1 MSLRALQDQV
11 GHREQVGRPLEQ
23 VVADGGSGR
32 RLPDRRRR
40 RMRLETLDHAHVNT
54 RLLLRDLNIAAE
66 FMDLWPRDR
75 SVAAVIVRVGELRRD
90 RQPRVRERDQHLHGP
105 AGVVEA
111 DPAEIGHTALREVVI
126 VLRRVRGAVGAM
138 AGPPG

>member
-1 MSLRALQDQV
+1 
-11 GHREQVGRPLEQ
+11 
-23 VVADGGSGR
+23 
-32 RLPDRRRR
+32 
-40 RMRLETLDHAHVNT
+40 MRLESLDHAHVNT

-66 FMDLWPRDR
+66 FMDLWPR
-75 SVAAVIVRVGELRRD
+75 SVAAMIARVGELRRD
-90 RQPRVRERDQHLHGP
+90 RQPRVRKRDQHLHGP

-111 DPAEIGHTALREVVI
+111 DPAEIGHTALREVVV

>member
-1 MSLRALQDQV
+1 MSLRALQHQV

-40 RMRLETLDHAHVNT
+40 RMRLESLDHVNT

-75 SVAAVIVRVGELRRD
+75 SVAAMIARVGELRRD
-90 RQPRVRERDQHLHGP
+90 RQPRVRKRDQHLHGP

-111 DPAEIGHTALREVVI
+111 DPAEIGQTALREVVV
-126 VLRRVRGAVGAM
+126 VLSRVRGAVGAM